1 MFNIRR
7 IDLPAYAR
15 NPDVWLHNM
24 KLKDHD
30 GIQSHREELLDVV
43 HKEVEEYLNTPDL
56 VYDSDD
62 GFPSLTRLSGDYYIS
77 DESYEMHVN
86 PIVFRISI
94 QTHFLEKPSMENQED
109 FDYLGLQVWI
119 QCDPATWS
127 FSVFRNTDSSAI

>member
-1 MFNIRR
+1 MFNVRR

-30 GIQSHREELLDVV
+30 GIQSHREELLNVV

-62 GFPSLTRLSGDYYIS
+62 GFPSLTRLTGGLLYFGRILRNACEPDRFSHQYS
-77 DESYEMHVN
+77 DSL
-86 PIVFRISI
+86 P
-94 QTHFLEKPSMENQED
+94 
-109 FDYLGLQVWI
+109 
-119 QCDPATWS
+119 
-127 FSVFRNTDSSAI
+127 